1 MHKDTAPIDP
11 VIGELTTRELADIGP
26 GLSSQWSRGGT
37 KKRGV
42 YWLAGG
48 LILISVCIGFYW
60 QQQSIKQ
67 LKQYLLKAEKITQ
80 QRHAVDEEQFA
91 LTIQQATAKLQLL
104 TSHLKQLKQ
113 QFVMQGQQYT
123 VMQRELTLLKN
134 QQAEHASLGISLSKL
149 KQPFAELKA
158 EQLEIQKK
166 LAQLQ
171 QLYEQQQTEQKSKQ
185 EAMQEL
191 ADSLSRQQLFLS
203 ELKRQQTT
211 LSVDIADFSSSHVE
225 QQALVNRILKIE
237 QQLEKAL
244 QESQSHADLAS
255 LKADNLWLKM
265 EFEQLQAQHKK
276 SLDLEKV
283 IMKQEF
289 DAYKTQFNRRLSELE
304 HNQ

>member
-1 MHKDTAPIDP
+1 M
-11 VIGELTTRELADIGP
+11 TT
-26 GLSSQWSRGGT
+26 
-37 KKRGV
+37 
-42 YWLAGG
+42 
-48 LILISVCIGFYW
+48 
-60 QQQSIKQ
+60 
-67 LKQYLLKAEKITQ
+67 
-80 QRHAVDEEQFA
+80 
-91 LTIQQATAKLQLL
+91 QQATAKLQLL

-191 ADSLSRQQLFLS
+191 ADSLSRQQLLLS

-265 EFEQLQAQHKK
+265 ELEQLQAQHKK

-289 DAYKTQFNRRLSELE
+289 DAYKRQFNRRLSELE
-304 HNQ
+304 RNQ

>member
-1 MHKDTAPIDP
+1 MQ
-11 VIGELTTRELADIGP
+11 ELT
-26 GLSSQWSRGGT
+26 
-37 KKRGV
+37 
-42 YWLAGG
+42 
-48 LILISVCIGFYW
+48 
-60 QQQSIKQ
+60 
-67 LKQYLLKAEKITQ
+67 
-80 QRHAVDEEQFA
+80 
-91 LTIQQATAKLQLL
+91 
-104 TSHLKQLKQ
+104 QLKQ

-265 EFEQLQAQHKK
+265 ELEQLQAQHKK

-304 HNQ
+304 RNQ

>member
-1 MHKDTAPIDP
+1 M
-11 VIGELTTRELADIGP
+11 
-26 GLSSQWSRGGT
+26 
-37 KKRGV
+37 
-42 YWLAGG
+42 
-48 LILISVCIGFYW
+48 
-60 QQQSIKQ
+60 
-67 LKQYLLKAEKITQ
+67 
-80 QRHAVDEEQFA
+80 
-91 LTIQQATAKLQLL
+91 TIQQATAKLQLL

-191 ADSLSRQQLFLS
+191 ADSLSRQQLLLS

-265 EFEQLQAQHKK
+265 ELEQLQAQHKK

-289 DAYKTQFNRRLSELE
+289 DAYKRQFNRRLSELE
-304 HNQ
+304 RNQ

>member
-1 MHKDTAPIDP
+1 M
-11 VIGELTTRELADIGP
+11 
-26 GLSSQWSRGGT
+26 
-37 KKRGV
+37 
-42 YWLAGG
+42 
-48 LILISVCIGFYW
+48 
-60 QQQSIKQ
+60 
-67 LKQYLLKAEKITQ
+67 
-80 QRHAVDEEQFA
+80 
-91 LTIQQATAKLQLL
+91 TIQQATAKLQLL

-265 EFEQLQAQHKK
+265 ELEQLQAQHKK

-283 IMKQEF
+283 IMKQES
-289 DAYKTQFNRRLSELE
+289 DAYKRQFNRRLSELE
-304 HNQ
+304 RNQ

>member
-1 MHKDTAPIDP
+1 
-11 VIGELTTRELADIGP
+11 
-26 GLSSQWSRGGT
+26 
-37 KKRGV
+37 
-42 YWLAGG
+42 
-48 LILISVCIGFYW
+48 
-60 QQQSIKQ
+60 
-67 LKQYLLKAEKITQ
+67 
-80 QRHAVDEEQFA
+80 
-91 LTIQQATAKLQLL
+91 
-104 TSHLKQLKQ
+104 
-113 QFVMQGQQYT
+113 MQGQQYT

-191 ADSLSRQQLFLS
+191 ADSLSRQQLLLS

-265 EFEQLQAQHKK
+265 ELEQLQAQHKK

-289 DAYKTQFNRRLSELE
+289 DAYKRQFNRRLSELE
-304 HNQ
+304 RNQ